1 MKTERALKGTWV
13 DSFLLMVWDRESKA
27 DMAPGDCPIQAS
39 MQGALAILL
48 LQVPYPDN
56 YWNPLT
62 PHSTLK
68 APEHKINPATTPTP
82 KRMLSSQF
90 FHLL

>member
-13 DSFLLMVWDRESKA
+13 DRFLLMVRDRESNT

-39 MQGALAILL
+39 AQGALDILL

-56 YWNPLT
+56 YRNPLT
-62 PHSTLK
+62 PHSTLR
-68 APEHKINPATTPTP
+68 APEHKINPDSTSTP
-82 KRMLSSQF
+82 KCMLSSQF